1 MARIHNKHL
10 RVYVNGVD
18 ISGYA
23 RSVGSLNW
31 VFDAEPDAAVTDE
44 VKNILIGKADIQA
57 GPISAFLD
65 TAATR
70 FYTLGPNIII
80 NGTFAADTNW
90 TKGTNWTISSTAIA
104 TSVTSGVLTA
114 TVPPLTIGKTYL
126 VTYTT
131 TVSAGD
137 VAIQD
142 GTANGTT
149 RSTAGTFEELF
160 TAGAAVFRFYSPSG
174 GFTGTIDNVSVQEYS
189 TGLNADHDIK
199 NVMVAIGT
207 NAAPAAGDYVYAWQM
222 EQTAQQVEQGTG
234 FVAVNIPFGGASSQ
248 STLTYKRPWGR
259 LLHPYSVRLKATGV
273 NGANAGVGI
282 DDIATTSALGGIFIY
297 HLYSSDGTV
306 TLSAEDADG
315 TNTDGDFAGSSLD
328 TVATSGAI
336 DASVIPKSGMV
347 ALATDRAVRRY
358 LRWQIAFG
366 TATTCTFAS
375 AFIRNNLA

>member
-1 MARIHNKHL
+1 MSRIHNKHL
-10 RVYVNGVD
+10 RCYVNGTD
-18 ISGYA
+18 ISGYS
-23 RSVGSLNW
+23 RSVGALNW
-31 VFDAEPDAAVTDE
+31 TFDAEPDAAITDA
-44 VKNILIGKADIQA
+44 VKNILIGKCDIQA

-70 FYTLGPNIII
+70 FYTLGVNIII

-90 TKGTNWTISSTAIA
+90 TKGTGWTISSTAIA
-104 TSVTSGVLTA
+104 TAVTNGVLTA

-126 VTYTT
+126 VTYTV
-131 TVSAGD
+131 TVAAGD

-207 NAAPAAGDYVYAWQM
+207 NAAPAANDHVFAWKF

-234 FVAVNIPFGGASSQ
+234 FVAVTIPFGGASSL

-259 LLHPYSVRLKATGV
+259 LLYPYAARTAVSGV
-273 NGANAGVGI
+273 NTSAGI
-282 DDIATTSALGGIFIY
+282 DDLGTTSALGGIFVY

-315 TNTDGDFAGSSLD
+315 TNVNGDFADSTLD

-336 DASVIPKSGMV
+336 DASVIPKSGMI

-366 TATTCTFAS
+366 TATTCNFAS
-375 AFIRNNLA
+375 AFIRNNLV

>member
-10 RVYVNGVD
+10 RCYVNGTD
-18 ISGYA
+18 ISGYT
-23 RSVGSLNW
+23 RSVGALNW
-31 VFDAEPDAAVTDE
+31 TFDAEPDAAVTDA
-44 VKNILIGKADIQA
+44 VKNVLIGKADIQA

-70 FYTLGPNIII
+70 FYTLGVNIII

-90 TKGTNWTISSTAIA
+90 TKGTGWTISSTAIA
-104 TSVTSGVLTA
+104 TAVTNGVLTA
-114 TVPPLTIGKTYL
+114 TVPPLTIGKVYL
-126 VTYTT
+126 VTYTI

-189 TGLNADHDIK
+189 TGLNADHDLK
-199 NVMVAIGT
+199 NLMVAIGT
-207 NAAPAAGDYVYAWQM
+207 NAAPIAGNPVFAWQM

-234 FVAVNIPFGGASSQ
+234 FVAVSIPFGGASSQ
-248 STLTYKRPWGR
+248 SNLTYKRPWGV
-259 LLHPYSVRLKATGV
+259 LLHPYAARTSVTGV
-273 NGANAGVGI
+273 NTDVGV
-282 DDIATTSALGGIFIY
+282 DDIGATSALGGIFIY
-297 HLYSSDGTV
+297 HLYSSNGTV
-306 TLSAEDADG
+306 TLTAEDADG
-315 TNTDGDFAGSSLD
+315 TNVNGDFADSTLD

-347 ALATDRAVRRY
+347 SLATDRAVRRY
-358 LRWQIAFG
+358 LRWQITFG

-375 AFIRNNLA
+375 AFIRNNLV